1 MTGTDTGIGKTIV
14 AAALLV
20 RYRTLRPRYWKPIQT
35 GTEED
40 DDTETV
46 RALVADGAVPLSE
59 GVRLPAVASPH
70 HAAHLAG
77 CRIDLEPL
85 LAIARAQSNTERFVV
100 EGAGGVL
107 VPINES
113 ALMVDFI
120 RALGL
125 PALVVARSTLGTI
138 NHTLLTLEAL
148 RARGIAVAG
157 VVLNGPPSVSNREA
171 IETYGAIGIMGEIPR
186 FDCIDAAAVA
196 RIAES
201 LDPSGRLMEPAL
213 A

>member
-1 MTGTDTGIGKTIV
+1 M
-14 AAALLV
+14 
-20 RYRTLRPRYWKPIQT
+20 
-35 GTEED
+35 
-40 DDTETV
+40 
-46 RALVADGAVPLSE
+46 ADGAPPMSE

-70 HAAHLAG
+70 LAARLAG

-85 LAIARAQSNTERFVV
+85 LALARAQSGAERFIV

-113 ALMVDFI
+113 ALMADLM

-157 VVLNGPPSVSNREA
+157 VVLNGPPSASNREA
-171 IETYGAIGIMGEIPR
+171 IETYGAIRVIGEIPR
-186 FDCIDAAAVA
+186 FDCVDTAAVA
-196 RIAES
+196 RMAES
-201 LDPSGRLMEPAL
+201 LDPSGRLLEPAL